1 MDILEGLLH
10 GLEVALSVQNL
21 LFVLLGVTVG
31 MMVGVLPGLGP
42 APTVAL
48 LIPLTFTLDGPTAII
63 LLAGVYYGAMYGG
76 TITSVLL
83 RIPGEAA
90 SVVSTMDGH
99 AMARQGQAGKALGL
113 AAIGSFAGGLFATA
127 CLILFS
133 PTLADFALG
142 FGSPEYAVLALLGL
156 FLVAYTSA
164 GTTLKSLVAIGIGL
178 LVASVGPDPITASP
192 RWTLGVPDLL
202 GGFEIVAIIMGVF
215 GLSELLVNITES
227 RRPTSVTRTIGRV
240 LPTGRDIADS
250 AGAVGRGSVIGTALG
265 LIPGGG
271 GVLASLV
278 SYGVERRVSKQ
289 PEEFGSGVPQAVS
302 GPETA
307 NNAASISTFIPLLT
321 LGFPPNGVL
330 AVIFGALLI
339 QGVTPGPELIGD
351 HPDIFWGVVVSM
363 VIGNLVLLVMNI
375 PLLPVFVKIAQIPPG
390 TMATITVAILVIGAY
405 SINGNPFDVAV
416 MIGAGLVGYL
426 LRKLGIPPAP
436 LVLAFILGPIFETN
450 FRRSLVVSDGNITVF
465 ASSPVAVALLVVL
478 GVVIVTAVTGRL
490 WRMRSAR
497 PGHAGEERARRLP

>member
-1 MDILEGLLH
+1 MDIIDGLIR
-10 GLEVALSVQNL
+10 GLDVALSWQNL
-21 LFVLLGVTVG
+21 LFVLLGVSIG

-90 SVVSTMDGH
+90 SVVSTMDGY
-99 AMARQGQAGKALGL
+99 AMARRGHAGKALGL
-113 AAIGSFAGGLFATA
+113 AAVGSFVGGLFATA

-133 PTLADFALG
+133 PTLAEFALD

-156 FLVAYTSA
+156 FVVAYTSA
-164 GTTLKSLVAIGIGL
+164 ATTVKSLIAVGIGL
-178 LVASVGPDPITASP
+178 LIASVGPDPITFGA
-192 RWTLGVPDLL
+192 RWTLGIPDLL

-215 GLSELLVNITES
+215 GLSEVLVNIGES
-227 RRPTSVTRTIGRV
+227 RRPTSTTRTIGRV
-240 LPTGRDIADS
+240 LPTGRDLAGN
-250 AGAVGRGSVIGTALG
+250 AGAIGRGSVIGTGLG

-278 SYGVERRVSKQ
+278 SYGVERRVSNR
-289 PEEFGSGVPQAVS
+289 PEEFGTGVPQAVS

-339 QGVTPGPELIGD
+339 QGVTPGPALIGD

-363 VIGNLVLLVMNI
+363 VVGNLVLLVLNI
-375 PLLPVFVKIAQIPPG
+375 PLLPVFVRIAHIPPG
-390 TMATITVAILVIGAY
+390 VMATLTVAILVIGAY
-405 SINGNPFDVAV
+405 SINGNPFDVGV
-416 MIGAGLVGYL
+416 MLAAGLVGYL

-450 FRRSLVVSDGNITVF
+450 FRRSLVLSEGDPSVF
-465 ASSPVAVALLVVL
+465 VSSPVATVLLILLVAI
-478 GVVIVTAVTGRL
+478 VVASVFPRL
-490 WRMRSAR
+490 
-497 PGHAGEERARRLP
+497 RRLRRTIERDA